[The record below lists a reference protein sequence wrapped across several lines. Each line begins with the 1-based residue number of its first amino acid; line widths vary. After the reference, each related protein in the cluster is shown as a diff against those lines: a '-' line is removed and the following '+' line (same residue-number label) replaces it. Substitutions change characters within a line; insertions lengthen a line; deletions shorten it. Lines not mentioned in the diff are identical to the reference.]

1 MGDHKGAA
9 DKVQQHKERL
19 REQQLSMEDLR
30 SLLQKAAGSGVL
42 KAGIYHMP
50 LGVLNLLKIVTTAAI
65 GVSGGRM
72 GVVIML
78 LPALV
83 GTNQAACNH
92 ADADLASQQHAL
104 VQQFGAGCCC
114 DAAAGVWQEVGQ
126 RVPGS
131 KDRMTPYMHRNQ
143 LTTVRKYCTD
153 GAG

>member
-1 MGDHKGAA
+1 
-9 DKVQQHKERL
+9 VQQHKQRL
-19 REQQLSMEDLR
+19 REQQLSTEDLR
-30 SLLQKAAGSGVL
+30 SLLRKAAGSGVL

-65 GVSGGRM
+65 GVSGGRV

-92 ADADLASQQHAL
+92 ADAHLPASQQHASL
-104 VQQFGAGCCC
+104 HQFGAGCCC
-114 DAAAGVWQEVGQ
+114 DAATGGWQVVGQ

-131 KDRMTPYMHRNQ
+131 NDRMTPYMHRNQ
-143 LTTVRKYCTD
+143 LTTVRKYCAD